1 MSNTMPLGPTPVV
14 IEIDDT
20 VDVVSVPEHLAARA
34 AELVGADALPGV
46 LQLIALLIAR
56 LGDHAEPAI
65 CAWMEFTPSVLT
77 NFPAALLDELVTGR
91 IGTLRGPP
99 PPVFPAAGVTSL
111 GAGAAGSDEPLI
123 TELPPR
129 RRSDEDPRR

>member
-1 MSNTMPLGPTPVV
+1 MSEDMVLDLTAVV
-14 IEIDDT
+14 IEIDDD

-34 AELVGADALPGV
+34 AELVGAEALPGV

-65 CAWMEFTPSVLT
+65 LAWMDYTPSVLT
-77 NFPAALLDELVTGR
+77 NFPAPLLDELVTGQ

-99 PPVFPAAGVTSL
+99 PPVFPAAGVTSP
-111 GAGAAGSDEPLI
+111 GAGTAGSGEQ
-123 TELPPR
+123 
-129 RRSDEDPRR
+129 

>member
-1 MSNTMPLGPTPVV
+1 MSNTTALDPTAVV

-20 VDVVSVPEHLAARA
+20 VDVVPVPEHLATRA

-65 CAWMEFTPSVLT
+65 RAWMEYTPSVLT
-77 NFPAALLDELVTGR
+77 NFPAPLLDELVTGR
-91 IGTLRGPP
+91 IGPLKGPP
-99 PPVFPAAGVTSL
+99 PPVFPAAGVTFPGP
-111 GAGAAGSDEPLI
+111 GATRAGQQ
-123 TELPPR
+123 
-129 RRSDEDPRR
+129 